1 MIFPGAAAMM
11 STSPSDA
18 QARAK
23 PNSAMIVFEG
33 DVAADRGEGC
43 PSGIEGWFRRG
54 VEDIAE
60 PRYRQAGLMKILP
73 DLGEPQHRRAH
84 PSGQHIES
92 NQLADREAAV
102 DDELGAKK
110 QDAGGDQ
117 LAHEL
122 HRLARHV
129 AEAEHPEARSDVAS
143 ELLLPAALH
152 LRLDRHGFERFD
164 AGHAFHQ
171 KGLVL
176 GAARKLLVEP
186 PPEQRRRSG

>member
-1 MIFPGAAAMM
+1 ML
-11 STSPSDA
+11 
-18 QARAK
+18 
-23 PNSAMIVFEG
+23 EG
-33 DVAADRGEGC
+33 DVAADRRESC

-54 VEDIAE
+54 IEDIAE
-60 PRYRQAGLMKILP
+60 PRHRQAGLMKILP

-129 AEAEHPEARSDVAS
+129 AEAEHPEARSNVAS

-152 LRLDRHGFERFD
+152 LRLDRHGLERFD

-176 GAARKLLVEP
+176 GAARKLFVEP
-186 PPEQRRRSG
+186 PPEQRRRAG

>member
-1 MIFPGAAAMM
+1 PPSCAAATLPAHRHAVTEGDML
-11 STSPSDA
+11 
-18 QARAK
+18 
-23 PNSAMIVFEG
+23 EG
-33 DVAADRGEGC
+33 DVAADRRESC

-54 VEDIAE
+54 IEDIAE
-60 PRYRQAGLMKILP
+60 PRHRQAGLMRNLP
-73 DLGEPQHRRAH
+73 DLGEPRPRAAH

-129 AEAEHPEARSDVAS
+129 AEAEQRNHMMSNRRERSTKPARRVISTRGPSHAAS
-143 ELLLPAALH
+143 NSARVMLVGRGDNGDCTSPLPAPSIAGSKDTP
-152 LRLDRHGFERFD
+152 LR
-164 AGHAFHQ
+164 
-171 KGLVL
+171 
-176 GAARKLLVEP
+176 
-186 PPEQRRRSG
+186 SST